1 MFVPFLLE
9 TAMILLATIL
19 ACSASAPEA
28 VKDAGSGE
36 SADSTD
42 TADTGASSEGLTYE
56 AFVEA
61 YVPLGCALLAEC
73 DGLDDMT
80 YEECLP
86 WLTEQVAATPCTT
99 FDATAGAACLVAT
112 ESATCADA
120 TEGDGSHFAACWEM
134 CG

>member
-1 MFVPFLLE
+1 M
-9 TAMILLATIL
+9 LLAAAL
-19 ACSASAPEA
+19 ACATSEPEA
-28 VKDAGSGE
+28 AKEVSDE
-36 SADSTD
+36 SAD
-42 TADTGASSEGLTYE
+42 TADTGASNDTGESGTSSDALTYE

-86 WLTEQVAATPCTT
+86 WLAEQVAATPCAA
-99 FDATAGAACLVAT
+99 FDPTAAAACLDAT

-120 TEGDGSHFAACWEM
+120 TEGDGSHFAACYEM